1 MMGRE
6 PLAIVGAAVALVQAL
21 ITTVALMGWV
31 TLSPEQTAAW
41 MGVVALAG
49 TLAVTVIG
57 RSKVTPV
64 ADPRSDEGT
73 TLVPYTGKE
82 I

>member
-1 MMGRE
+1 MPRMNRE
-6 PLAIVGAAVALVQAL
+6 PLAIIGAVVALVQAL
-21 ITTVALMGWV
+21 VTTVALMGWV
-31 TLSPEQTAAW
+31 TLTPEQTAAW

-64 ADPRSDEGT
+64 ADPQLNEGAGNVRT
-73 TLVPYTGKE
+73 HY
-82 I
+82 